1 LSAGTSSGMPC
12 TDGGRSTSALVTRGS
27 RSEPSAGHSCPYF
40 FPVGFVGPVGVPP
53 DPADVLAPGAGG
65 LVGPVEVP
73 PGPPLLLRPKPGEVF
88 PAAPGTPAGAP
99 TAPPPV
105 PTPPCCANVAVAL
118 PATSSVAAKAISNV
132 LAIEQFF
139 HLPADYN
146 EAPVPIVPADV
157 ITLSFVRPAVRAHRA
172 RVATSSRARAAN
184 QRAGSAQNIAFASND
199 PFRPDLGVSH

>member
-1 LSAGTSSGMPC
+1 MPC

-105 PTPPCCANVAVAL
+105 PTPPCCANVAVAR

-146 EAPVPIVPADV
+146 EAPVP
-157 ITLSFVRPAVRAHRA
+157 SFRL
-172 RVATSSRARAAN
+172 TSSRYRSCARQFGRIGPGWLLAVGQGQQISVREAPKISLSL
-184 QRAGSAQNIAFASND
+184 QMTHFA
-199 PFRPDLGVSH
+199 RTLA